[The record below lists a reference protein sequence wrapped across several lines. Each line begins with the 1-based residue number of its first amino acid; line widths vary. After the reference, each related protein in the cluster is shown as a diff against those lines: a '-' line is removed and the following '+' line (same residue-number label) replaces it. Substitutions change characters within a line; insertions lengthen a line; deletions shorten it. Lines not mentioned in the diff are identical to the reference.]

1 MRAVGI
7 ICEYNIF
14 HNGHKRQIDLLKK
27 DGFDTVVCVMSGNF
41 TQRGSLAIADK
52 YTRAKSAIMGGADLV
67 FELPFPFSSLS
78 AEGFAEAGVHILS
91 SLGIKNI
98 SFGSECYDKELLKRA
113 AKIIK
118 SKEFIEKY
126 SLEVKRGSAYAYFDT
141 IKSILGED
149 QRLLSN
155 DILAISYISAIEKL
169 SADMEIFPIA
179 REGSAYRD
187 TELSG
192 NLSSATALRQKI
204 EKSGAGF
211 ECLNEIH
218 SPKAV
223 ISTLKEA
230 QKNCKCPV
238 FIDKIGNEIL
248 SFFRFLSPDEIANR
262 AVKRSGCGNCVADD
276 GDGIVDRLCN
286 QARASK
292 SFDEFINSSYNSRH
306 TDARIKRVMLFSLL
320 GVSDKLA
327 KELPTYTTLLATNK
341 QGRELLSQIR
351 RSNTFPIVT
360 KPADAPTNHQSSISA
375 LADSIYATTMPECE
389 YFDYFIKQSPY
400 IADF

>member
-14 HNGHKRQIDLLKK
+14 HNGHKRQIDLLRKN
-27 DGFDTVVCVMSGNF
+27 GFDTVVCVMSGNF

-52 YTRAKSAIMGGADLV
+52 YTRAKSAIMGGADIV

-98 SFGSECYDKELLKRA
+98 SFGSECGDKELLKRT

-126 SLEVKRGSAYAYFDT
+126 SLQSKRGSAYAYFDT
-141 IKSILGED
+141 IKAFLGEEC
-149 QRLLSN
+149 QLLSN
-155 DILAISYISAIEKL
+155 DILAISYISAIENL

-187 TELSG
+187 TEISSTLP
-192 NLSSATALRQKI
+192 SATALRQEI

-211 ECLNEIH
+211 GCLKEIH
-218 SPKAV
+218 SPRGV
-223 ISTLKEA
+223 VSILQEA
-230 QKNCKCPV
+230 QKNGNCPV

-248 SFFRFLSPDEIANR
+248 SFFRFMSPDEIATR

-292 SFDEFINSSYNSRH
+292 SFDEFIKASYNSRH
-306 TDARIKRVMLFSLL
+306 TDARINRVMLFSLL

-327 KELPTYTTLLATNK
+327 KGLPSYTTLLATNR

-351 RSNTFPIVT
+351 KSNSFPIVT
-360 KPADAPTNHQSSISA
+360 KPADAPNNHQNSISA
-375 LADSIYATTMPECE
+375 FADAIYTTAMPKCE
-389 YFDYFIKQSPY
+389 DFDYFIKQSPY